1 MAEIKI
7 IPETLELIKM
17 SDEEYFSEKYR
28 GYISNS
34 SLSKINPDEG
44 GSLEKYLAPYKQEYS
59 DSFELGSALHAMVL
73 QPDSFIISDIRKPN
87 AKLGI
92 WAEEVFKLRSQGLTL
107 IESFK
112 QASFNANYYAGTL
125 NDNKLKV
132 AIKKSL
138 SFYLGRMKVEEI
150 SGIKTLFISEPV
162 ALKYA
167 ECIVRVKENQK
178 IHYTLNPEGLLEK
191 PTVFNEYAIFCEAD
205 FVKDDDT
212 IKRIKLKGKI
222 DNFTLDREECV
233 VTLNDLKTTGKP
245 LGFFMG
251 NLVNQEGE
259 EVWYDGSFQKYHY
272 YRQVALYGWLLQS
285 ALKQFYN
292 INYQLKVNM
301 LVVETIPYFN
311 GKIFV
316 VNGNFIKEGLKELK
330 QLLTLV
336 VDGTT

>member
-1 MAEIKI
+1 
-7 IPETLELIKM
+7 
-17 SDEEYFSEKYR
+17 
-28 GYISNS
+28 
-34 SLSKINPDEG
+34 
-44 GSLEKYLAPYKQEYS
+44 
-59 DSFELGSALHAMVL
+59 MVL
-73 QPDSFIISDIRKPN
+73 QPEAFMISDIRKPN

-92 WAEEVFKLRSQGLTL
+92 WAEEVYKLRRQGLSL
-107 IESFK
+107 MESFDK
-112 QASFNANYYAGTL
+112 ASYNANYYAGTL

-138 SFYLGRMKVEEI
+138 PFYLDRRKINEHYTVQ
-150 SGIKTLFISEPV
+150 KLLFLSEPV

-167 ECIVRVKENQK
+167 ECIVRVKENQR
-178 IHYTLNPEGLLEK
+178 IHYALNPEGFIEK

-205 FVKDDDT
+205 FVKDDGT
-212 IKRIKLKGKI
+212 VKRIKLKGKI

-251 NLVNQEGE
+251 NLVTQEGE

-272 YRQVALYGWLLQS
+272 YRQMAMYGWLLQA

-301 LVVETIPYFN
+301 LVIETIPYFN

-336 VDGTT
+336 VDGTTT